1 MRKYY
6 ILGLIALVCII
17 IGFAWA
23 EQTSLTTYYPA
34 PYGVYRQIR
43 LYPTDDFTPGGA
55 CVGNK
60 GALYFDNSENE
71 IQVCDGA
78 TWQRLGGGGGGGITV
93 SVTTSILSGGWTEL
107 DLSAYVGVRPALVLL
122 KVTSYQAFGLIAKPL
137 SDPDEYDVT
146 LIMLNVGMNAAAFTS
161 LGAYQSL
168 LVHTDNQG
176 KLGLKSSETPANWE
190 IEVIA
195 YF

>member
-23 EQTSLTTYYPA
+23 EQTTLTTYYPA

-55 CVGNK
+55 CTGNK
-60 GALYFDNSENE
+60 GALYFDDTESE

-78 TWQRLGGGGGGGITV
+78 TWQRLGGGGGGITV
-93 SVTTSILSGGWTEL
+93 SVTTSILRWGWTEL

-122 KVTSYQAFGLIAKPL
+122 KVTSYQSYGLIAKPL
-137 SDPDEYDVT
+137 SDSDEYDT
-146 LIMLNVGMNAAAFTS
+146 SILMINVPMNAAALMN
-161 LGAYQSL
+161 LGAYQLL